1 MGKIARTR
9 HILYLCLDILL
20 RDKSLILFPMVS
32 GAVGLLIFMSFLPL
46 WDQSFWRPLAAG
58 KFETLSGAPT
68 GREILEY
75 LKLFLFYFCG
85 YFTVTFFNTGL
96 LCSVLRHKRGE
107 EAGFVTGLEDALA
120 HVRHIAGWALISAFV
135 GVVLRIVQNRSKSFA
150 VSLGVGIAGIAFSL
164 LSFLAVPVMVVQ
176 NKGPLDALKE
186 SGALF
191 KKTWGERLISGLAFG
206 IFALIALIPAFVLI
220 AATIFAETVGMR
232 IALLAMAGLYMYVFI
247 LFQSALETIFR
258 LELYHY
264 AVTGKNSDDFDAQLF
279 KESFVKDDRG
289 AHAPRRRGSR

>member
-20 RDKSLILFPMVS
+20 RDKSLMLFPMVS
-32 GAVGLLIFMSFLPL
+32 GVVGLLIFMSFLPF
-46 WDQSFWRPLAAG
+46 WDQSFWKPLAAG
-58 KFETLSGAPT
+58 KFDTLSGAPSV
-68 GREILEY
+68 REIVEY
-75 LKLFLFYFCG
+75 LKMFLFYFCG
-85 YFTVTFFNTGL
+85 YFTTTFFNVGL
-96 LCSVLRHKRGE
+96 LCCVLRHKRGE

-120 HVRHIAGWALISAFV
+120 HVRQIAGWALIAAFV
-135 GVVLRIVQNRSKSFA
+135 GVILRIVQSRSRSLA
-150 VSLGVGIAGIAFSL
+150 VRLGVGIVGVAFSL
-164 LSFLAVPVMVVQ
+164 LSFLVVPVMVVQ

-206 IFALIALIPAFVLI
+206 IFGLILMFPAFVLI
-220 AATIFAETVGMR
+220 ACTVVAETMGMR
-232 IALLAMAGLYMYVFI
+232 IALLAAAGLYMYVFI

-264 AVTGKNSDDFDAQLF
+264 AATGKISDDFDADLF
-279 KESFVKDDRG
+279 KGAFEKDTTG
-289 AHAPRRRGSR
+289 AHQLRRRGS